1 MRIWRQT
8 HLLHG
13 IPPPLQSPPYCGER
27 GSSSTYCLKLHAQ
40 FIETEIR
47 HCIQR
52 GEQMLMG
59 ILWVEKKKKK
69 KLWTHLHVIISKMAV
84 KLGSEAVGNVDFP
97 SSIKMLANRSHCA
110 FTEIGVHG
118 HLMISHR
125 STHVHNNPLDFRKN
139 RFTLNHGSGVL
150 AEELSCIWQFNVT
163 LSMTSQFG
171 H

>member
-1 MRIWRQT
+1 METNSPSSWYTPPAAKSAILWR
-8 HLLHG
+8 
-13 IPPPLQSPPYCGER
+13 ER
-27 GSSSTYCLKLHAQ
+27 GSSSTNHLKLHVH
-40 FIETEIR
+40 FIEIEIWC
-47 HCIQR
+47 CIQCR
-52 GEQMLMG
+52 EQMLMG

-69 KLWTHLHVIISKMAV
+69 KLWTHLYVIISKMAV
-84 KLGSEAVGNVDFP
+84 KLGSEVVGNVDFP

-118 HLMISHR
+118 HLVISHR
-125 STHVHNNPLDFRKN
+125 STHAHNNPLDFRKN